1 MSLNRK
7 QKIRLIQLLLLFL
20 VISLFSYTYQDQLFQ
35 SPAKKTTTAPTKP
48 KDQTDEQKNK
58 FEFVEYKGRDAN
70 GNEYIINSDQAEF
83 NTASPEIIY
92 MQQVTATFYL
102 TNGILKV
109 TSDKGVYNNVTFDIF
124 FKENIRAT
132 MDEKILTADNLDF
145 FNSKNIM
152 NVYGNVKANGIEG
165 SVTADKAD
173 LDLTTKL
180 LNLSMLGDKQVNVK
194 LN

>member
-35 SPAKKTTTAPTKP
+35 SPTKKTTTAPTEP

>member
-35 SPAKKTTTAPTKP
+35 SPTKKTTTTPTEP

-109 TSDKGVYNNVTFDIF
+109 TSDKGVYNNLTFDIF